1 MAKEGGRD
9 IAGIAAKVCANI
21 EKVIVGKRHQIG
33 LALTA
38 YLAEGHI
45 LLEDVPGVAKT
56 MLARAIAR
64 SVGCVF
70 KRVQCTPDLLP
81 SDVTGTSIYR
91 QDAGTFEF
99 RQGPIF
105 ANVVLADEINRTTPR
120 TQSAMLEAM
129 SDGTVSA
136 EGHVYHLPQPF
147 LVVATQN
154 PYEFEGTY
162 FLPENQL
169 DRFLM
174 RLSLGYPS
182 PDDEA
187 RILLKQPAR
196 STLPELK
203 PAMGAE
209 EVLELPRRTRA
220 LLPHVSLSVT
230 VPHTL
235 PLHQHRRHVLRAR
248 RTTEASSDRDAKPGD
263 GGVVNAVSRVH
274 LVGAV
279 RAVCDREARE
289 REARARRRTRTAQRR
304 GDGAGR
310 QLG

>member
-1 MAKEGGRD
+1 MQDRIEALR
-9 IAGIAAKVCANI
+9 ANI
-21 EKVIVGKRHQIG
+21 VSVYMGNAQAVDRLIVCL
-33 LALTA
+33 LAR
-38 YLAEGHI
+38 GHVLI
-45 LLEDVPGVAKT
+45 EDVPGVGKT
-56 MLARAIAR
+56 VLANALARSIR
-64 SVGCVF
+64 CSF
-70 KRVQCTPDLLP
+70 SRIQCTPDLLP

-91 QDAGTFEF
+91 QDGGTFEF

-136 EGHVYHLPQPF
+136 EGGVHHLPQPF

-187 RILLKQPAR
+187 RILLKEPAR
-196 STLPELK
+196 RALPDLK
-203 PAMGAE
+203 PAMDAA
-209 EVLELPRRTRA
+209 EVLELQRRA
-220 LLPHVSLSVT
+220 
-230 VPHTL
+230 
-235 PLHQHRRHVLRAR
+235 
-248 RTTEASSDRDAKPGD
+248 D
-263 GGVVNAVSRVH
+263 
-274 LVGAV
+274 AV
-279 RAVCDREARE
+279 RMDQTLVDYIVAIATATRNSEDLQVGVSPRGALALAAA
-289 REARARRRTRTAQRR
+289 ARATAFV
-304 GDGAGR
+304 AGR
-310 QLG
+310 DYCVPDDIVSNALPVCAHRVISRTYMHQGDTLTTRRIMQRVLESVPSPV